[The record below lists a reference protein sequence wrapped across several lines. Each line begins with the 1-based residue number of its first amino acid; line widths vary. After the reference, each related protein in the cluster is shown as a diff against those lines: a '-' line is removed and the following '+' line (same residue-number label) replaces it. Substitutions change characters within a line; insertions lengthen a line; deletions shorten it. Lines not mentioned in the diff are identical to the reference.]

1 MSSSSKTYIG
11 LAVYSW
17 LIAAMG
23 ILLLGLL
30 VYAGLNLLQPYL
42 WYDEAVQF
50 WIGKG
55 LNPDSPSFS
64 TPGNFAAVFENN
76 RYYNLD
82 PGGFSLLLHAWSAI
96 SNQVIWLR
104 LLPFLFFI
112 ASVAVA
118 MYSAWLLTGRKHWAF
133 LAGFMPFLISNWI
146 QLSVE
151 LRAYSMEGMGSMLCI
166 AGLLHLQQALSMKR
180 LLAWSL
186 VFCFFMSSRY
196 TEVIMVAITSVY
208 VLYLIYTHTA
218 NIKQAM
224 VYSLV
229 YALPLCLTVAG
240 IYVWVMRIQNADMNA
255 LYYLPYLSRKL
266 SLLWKPNV
274 FWFNVF
280 FLLNS
285 IFFLVSFKVTALKPL
300 RPLFFLASASNTV
313 LILLSVAGFHPWGPF
328 SYRCI
333 SLLIMQV
340 ACSGLALI
348 AWLNSHWSQWQFGIT
363 VVLLFLLIGFSVS
376 KHPKAIKR
384 FKDKQNAYYAFKQH
398 KVPANFKIYAD
409 YFQAPYMKYLFEYG
423 DGKTWATPKYPAQF
437 YLAKCTRHGFT
448 QGNQSPYFDYLKTQP
463 VMNDLLEYDWLLTPQ
478 LFQKGQHDA
487 WKLLPGSS
495 SVWVK
500 KPNKEKDDDE

>member
-1 MSSSSKTYIG
+1 MSISYKTDIGSTRYI
-11 LAVYSW
+11 W
-17 LIAAMG
+17 LIATMG
-23 ILLLGLL
+23 ILLISLL
-30 VYAGLNLLQPYL
+30 VYAGLNIVQPYL

-64 TPGNFAAVFENN
+64 TPGNFADVFENN

-96 SNQVIWLR
+96 SNQVVWLR

-118 MYSAWLLTGRKHWAF
+118 MYSAWILTGQRHWAF
-133 LAGFMPFLISNWI
+133 LAGFIPFLIANWI
-146 QLSVE
+146 HMSVE
-151 LRAYSMEGMGSMLCI
+151 LRAYSMEGLGTMLCI
-166 AGLLHLQQALSMKR
+166 AGLLHLQQALNMKR

-208 VLYLIYTHTA
+208 VLYLIYMHTA
-218 NIKQAM
+218 NIKQ
-224 VYSLV
+224 VVLYSLV

-240 IYVWVMRIQNADMNA
+240 IYVWVMQIQNADMNA
-255 LYYLPYLSRKL
+255 LHYLPYLSRNI

-274 FWFNVF
+274 MLFNVF
-280 FLLNS
+280 YLLNS
-285 IFFLVSFKVTALKPL
+285 VCFLVSFKVTALKPL

-313 LILLSVAGFHPWGPF
+313 LILLSLAGFHPWGPF
-328 SYRCI
+328 SYRCL

-340 ACSGLALI
+340 ACSCLALI
-348 AWLNSHWSQWQFGIT
+348 AWLNSSWSQWQLRIT
-363 VVLLFLLIGFSVS
+363 VFMLFLMLGFSLS
-376 KHPKAIKR
+376 KHPKAIRR
-384 FKDKQNAYYAFKQH
+384 FKDKQNVYYAFQH
-398 KVPANFKIYAD
+398 QVVPANFKLYAD
-409 YFQAPYMKYLFEYG
+409 YFEAPYIKYLFEYG
-423 DGKTWATPKYPAQF
+423 DGKTWATPQYPDQF
-437 YLAKCTRHGFT
+437 RLAVCTRHGFT
-448 QGNQSPYFDYLKTQP
+448 QGNQSPYFNYLKTQP

-487 WKLLPGSS
+487 WELLSGSS
-495 SVWVK
+495 AVWVK
-500 KPNKEKDDDE
+500 KLNKETDDEQ